1 MSRDRVMQAVQSGDL
16 DALDALLSQDSEWAR
31 GTPNAGW
38 LAAQSGRADVLQVIG
53 RHHPSSLVELS
64 NGLTPATAAA
74 LAGHAGVL
82 RALAA
87 LAPESLET
95 FDQTGQAPV
104 HHAVAAG
111 HVAVLA
117 VIAEHAPHALDM
129 PSATGMTPMDVAWNL
144 GHEQCVE
151 LLIEQGIESVADKW
165 DCACVPGESCE
176 P

>member
-74 LAGHAGVL
+74 LAGHLGVDPTLAFHVL
-82 RALAA
+82 RHLAA
-87 LAPESLET
+87 TDRVTVEGLGL
-95 FDQTGQAPV
+95 DQRFGVGGGSRT
-104 HHAVAAG
+104 
-111 HVAVLA
+111 
-117 VIAEHAPHALDM
+117 
-129 PSATGMTPMDVAWNL
+129 
-144 GHEQCVE
+144 
-151 LLIEQGIESVADKW
+151 
-165 DCACVPGESCE
+165 
-176 P
+176 